1 MSFCCVP
8 RCNSVFE
15 FKNSFFFFFIPLFV
29 PFFCKVLCVRTVT
42 QAQIAEEIRP
52 RLKWRSIFVFLLLSL
67 IIYIDQFHPKTT
79 VFCFPAD
86 LISSATNKKY
96 CRKHF
101 DTVLTSL
108 LWLCS
113 GKVAGDAERQSGLSP
128 CRTDSHL

>member
-15 FKNSFFFFFIPLFV
+15 LKNSFFKFLFL
-29 PFFCKVLCVRTVT
+29 FH
-42 QAQIAEEIRP
+42 
-52 RLKWRSIFVFLLLSL
+52 SFVKSDCDAGSNSRKNKAKTEVEKHFRFLLLSL
-67 IIYIDQFHPKTT
+67 IIYINQFHPKTT

-113 GKVAGDAERQSGLSP
+113 GKVARDAERQSGLSP